1 MLIGNYFA
9 APSIVTTAPRESLE
23 AIRTRNSLF
32 TLPRRHRPSEL
43 TGSVSSKRS
52 KTSLSGMA
60 SMIGAN
66 SSARDSRITF
76 EEPDRLKGLTAPPA
90 YGDDSSSS
98 LALPISR
105 LSESSRS
112 EGSLGD
118 HRVYATTTTTHTVST
133 TTTFFR
139 LPRRKKNKGPLFPLP
154 VKISTPDSSQSTA
167 LTPQASIEASV
178 PASLRRLSL
187 VHTPLSTAALH
198 FPNSGHDSNGST
210 SPLPS
215 PFHVRDHISGMDP
228 NDSGPSGSS
237 SSVPIDSV
245 PSGRRGRSSTKGS
258 VKQNEEDD
266 PLLTPPLPPSGRTS
280 SSTTGRASLGGLFSL
295 SRLRQNSE
303 PLQLRQGYGHPTIPG
318 TPVSAG
324 SKSQSFSLSREPV
337 VVPER
342 QEGDTPAKYLIRL
355 EEAVSRGVVATILS
369 QSNDDFFKNV
379 LRSYMRG
386 FKFFGDPL
394 DMSTRK
400 LLMEVEL
407 PKETQQID
415 RVLQAFANR
424 YHECN
429 PGVYASPG
437 KFRTPFP
444 PTSPP
449 LMRVKSKMKHTLL
462 PFQSLSYILMFSTK
476 TISTRCRN
484 TTTPRMRGAKV

>member
-1 MLIGNYFA
+1 MVSTSDPVAAGPTFA
-9 APSIVTTAPRESLE
+9 NP
-23 AIRTRNSLF
+23 
-32 TLPRRHRPSEL
+32 
-43 TGSVSSKRS
+43 
-52 KTSLSGMA
+52 
-60 SMIGAN
+60 
-66 SSARDSRITF
+66 SARESRITF
-76 EEPDRLKGLTAPPA
+76 EEPDRFKGLTAPPA

-154 VKISTPDSSQSTA
+154 VKVPTAEPSQNTGFITRASNAAWTSSSPRRVSPVRTPPLTA
-167 LTPQASIEASV
+167 GHHYSYT
-178 PASLRRLSL
+178 
-187 VHTPLSTAALH
+187 
-198 FPNSGHDSNGST
+198 GHDSSKPI

-215 PFHVRDHISGMDP
+215 PTHLRDDISGMDS
-228 NDSGPSGSS
+228 NNSGPSGNSS
-237 SSVPIDSV
+237 PVRTDSV
-245 PSGRRGRSSTKGS
+245 AFDRRGRSSTKGS
-258 VKQNEEDD
+258 IRQNGDDD
-266 PLLTPPLPPSGRTS
+266 PLPTPPLPQSGRTS
-280 SSTTGRASLGGLFSL
+280 SSTTGRASLGGIFSL

-303 PLQLRQGYGHPTIPG
+303 PSQLRQGYCHHGIPG
-318 TPVSAG
+318 TPVSTG
-324 SKSQSFSLSREPV
+324 SKSQSFNLIREPV

-355 EEAVSRGVVATILS
+355 EQAVSRGVVATILS

-394 DMSTRK
+394 DMSIRK

-429 PGVYASPG
+429 PGVFASPG
-437 KFRTPFP
+437 K
-444 PTSPP
+444 SHSSHYH
-449 LMRVKSKMKHTLL
+449 VI
-462 PFQSLSYILMFSTK
+462 Y
-476 TISTRCRN
+476 
-484 TTTPRMRGAKV
+484 

>member
-1 MLIGNYFA
+1 MLIWIFIT
-9 APSIVTTAPRESLE
+9 APSIVTTAPQEGLN
-23 AIRTRNSLF
+23 AGRTKKSTF
-32 TLPRRHRPSEL
+32 TLPRRHKPSEL
-43 TGSVSSKRS
+43 MRTLPSKASR
-52 KTSLSGMA
+52 TSISEMA
-60 SMIGAN
+60 STSHPNTEGPTFAN
-66 SSARDSRITF
+66 SSARESRITF
-76 EEPDRLKGLTAPPA
+76 EEPERSKGLTAPPA
-90 YGDDSSSS
+90 YGDDFNSS
-98 LALPISR
+98 LALPVSR

-154 VKISTPDSSQSTA
+154 VKAVAAEPSQNTSLIPRASNGACTSTSPRHLSPVRT
-167 LTPQASIEASV
+167 
-178 PASLRRLSL
+178 ASLNA
-187 VHTPLSTAALH
+187 VHRSSYT
-198 FPNSGHDSNGST
+198 GHDSNGIT

-215 PFHVRDHISGMDP
+215 PHVRDDISGMDS
-228 NDSGPSGSS
+228 NNSGPSGNSS
-237 SSVPIDSV
+237 PVRSDSITFD
-245 PSGRRGRSSTKGS
+245 RRGRSSTKGS
-258 VKQNEEDD
+258 LRQNGEDD
-266 PLLTPPLPPSGRTS
+266 PLPTPPLPSSGRTS
-280 SSTTGRASLGGLFSL
+280 SSTTGRASLGGIFSL

-303 PLQLRQGYGHPTIPG
+303 PLQLRQGYGHPAIPG

-324 SKSQSFSLSREPV
+324 SKSQSFNLSRDPV

-342 QEGDTPAKYLIRL
+342 HEGDTPAKYLIRL
-355 EEAVSRGVVATILS
+355 EEAVSRGLVATILS
-369 QSNDDFFKNV
+369 QSDDDFFKNV

-394 DMSTRK
+394 DMSIRK

-437 KFRTPFP
+437 K
-444 PTSPP
+444 SY
-449 LMRVKSKMKHTLL
+449 S
-462 PFQSLSYILMFSTK
+462 SLYYFI
-476 TISTRCRN
+476 C
-484 TTTPRMRGAKV
+484 

>member
-1 MLIGNYFA
+1 MPSRASISEMASTSDPDTA
-9 APSIVTTAPRESLE
+9 APT
-23 AIRTRNSLF
+23 F
-32 TLPRRHRPSEL
+32 
-43 TGSVSSKRS
+43 
-52 KTSLSGMA
+52 A
-60 SMIGAN
+60 SP
-66 SSARDSRITF
+66 SARESRITF
-76 EEPDRLKGLTAPPA
+76 EEQDRFKGLTAPPA
-90 YGDDSSSS
+90 YGDDANSS

-139 LPRRKKNKGPLFPLP
+139 LPRRMKNKGPLFPLP
-154 VKISTPDSSQSTA
+154 VKVPTA
-167 LTPQASIEASV
+167 EPPQNTGFIPRASNGACTSAS
-178 PASLRRLSL
+178 PRRLSP
-187 VHTPLSTAALH
+187 VRTPPLTV
-198 FPNSGHDSNGST
+198 GHRPSATGHGSNGSA

-215 PFHVRDHISGMDP
+215 PIPLRDDTSGMDS
-228 NDSGPSGSS
+228 NNSGPSGNSS
-237 SSVPIDSV
+237 PVRADSIAFD
-245 PSGRRGRSSTKGS
+245 RRGRSSTKGS
-258 VKQNEEDD
+258 VRQNGEDD
-266 PLLTPPLPPSGRTS
+266 PLPTPPLPPSGRTS
-280 SSTTGRASLGGLFSL
+280 SSTTGRASLGGIFSL

-303 PLQLRQGYGHPTIPG
+303 PSQLRQGYGHHAIPG

-324 SKSQSFSLSREPV
+324 SKSHSFNLSREPV

-355 EEAVSRGVVATILS
+355 EEAVSRGLVATILS

-394 DMSTRK
+394 DMSIRK

-437 KFRTPFP
+437 K
-444 PTSPP
+444 
-449 LMRVKSKMKHTLL
+449 
-462 PFQSLSYILMFSTK
+462 SLNSHYHI
-476 TISTRCRN
+476 IY
-484 TTTPRMRGAKV
+484 

>member
-1 MLIGNYFA
+1 MTSHWCRLCQQVSSSTGERPLVEPTEDANQQLIV
-9 APSIVTTAPRESLE
+9 APSIVTTAPRESLD
-23 AIRTRNSLF
+23 ATRIKKS
-32 TLPRRHRPSEL
+32 TVSLPRRHKPLEL
-43 TGSVSSKRS
+43 IRTTSSKPS
-52 KTSLSGMA
+52 KTSQPEMA
-60 SMIGAN
+60 STSGQRTEDSTFAN
-66 SSARDSRITF
+66 SSARESRITF
-76 EEPDRLKGLTAPPA
+76 EEPDRFKGLAAPPA
-90 YGDDSSSS
+90 YGDDSNSS
-98 LALPISR
+98 LALPVSR

-118 HRVYATTTTTHTVST
+118 QRVYATTTTTHTVST

-154 VKISTPDSSQSTA
+154 VRVSTTEPSPNTSSI
-167 LTPQASIEASV
+167 PRASIA
-178 PASLRRLSL
+178 A
-187 VHTPLSTAALH
+187 HTSTSPRPLSPARTPPLTAGPRSFH
-198 FPNSGHDSNGST
+198 PGHDSNGLA

-215 PFHVRDHISGMDP
+215 PTYARDDISGMDS
-228 NDSGPSGSS
+228 NNSGLSGSS
-237 SSVPIDSV
+237 SPIRADTA
-245 PSGRRGRSSTKGS
+245 PFGRRGRSSTKGS
-258 VKQNEEDD
+258 IRQNGEDD
-266 PLLTPPLPPSGRTS
+266 PLPTPPLPPSGRTS
-280 SSTTGRASLGGLFSL
+280 SSTTGRASLGGMFSL

-303 PLQLRQGYGHPTIPG
+303 PLQLRQGSSHPAIPG

-337 VVPER
+337 IVPER

-355 EEAVSRGVVATILS
+355 QEAVSRGVVATILS

-437 KFRTPFP
+437 KFYGSLQPFI
-444 PTSPP
+444 
-449 LMRVKSKMKHTLL
+449 H
-462 PFQSLSYILMFSTK
+462 
-476 TISTRCRN
+476 
-484 TTTPRMRGAKV
+484 

>member
-1 MLIGNYFA
+1 MKTTEGANQRAFT
-9 APSIVTTAPRESLE
+9 APSIVTTAPQDSLD
-23 AIRTRNSLF
+23 ASRTKKSTF
-32 TLPRRHRPSEL
+32 SLPRRRKTSDFTRISPKPSN
-43 TGSVSSKRS
+43 
-52 KTSLSGMA
+52 TSLSEMA
-60 SMIGAN
+60 STSGQNSASPTFAN
-66 SSARDSRITF
+66 PSARESRITF
-76 EEPDRLKGLTAPPA
+76 EEPDKYKGLTAPPA
-90 YGDDSSSS
+90 YGDDSNTS
-98 LALPISR
+98 LALPVSR

-118 HRVYATTTTTHTVST
+118 HGVYATTTTTHTVST

-154 VKISTPDSSQSTA
+154 IKVSTSEPPQNTSFTPRASIGARTSQS
-167 LTPQASIEASV
+167 P
-178 PASLRRLSL
+178 RRLSPARTPPL
-187 VHTPLSTAALH
+187 TAVHQTSHPA
-198 FPNSGHDSNGST
+198 HDSNGIN

-215 PFHVRDHISGMDP
+215 PSSLRDDIPRMDSRK
-228 NDSGPSGSS
+228 SGPSRSS
-237 SSVPIDSV
+237 SPIRTDST
-245 PSGRRGRSSTKGS
+245 PFGHRGRSSTKGS
-258 VKQNEEDD
+258 IRQSMEDESL
-266 PLLTPPLPPSGRTS
+266 PTPPVPLSGRTS
-280 SSTTGRASLGGLFSL
+280 SSNTGRASLGGLFNL

-303 PLQLRQGYGHPTIPG
+303 PSQLRHGPGHSALPG
-318 TPVSAG
+318 TPISAG

-337 VVPER
+337 IVPER

-355 EEAVSRGVVATILS
+355 EEAVSRGVVATTLS
-369 QSNDDFFKNV
+369 QSNDEFFRNV

-437 KFRTPFP
+437 KSHSSFRLF
-444 PTSPP
+444 
-449 LMRVKSKMKHTLL
+449 
-462 PFQSLSYILMFSTK
+462 
-476 TISTRCRN
+476 N
-484 TTTPRMRGAKV
+484 D